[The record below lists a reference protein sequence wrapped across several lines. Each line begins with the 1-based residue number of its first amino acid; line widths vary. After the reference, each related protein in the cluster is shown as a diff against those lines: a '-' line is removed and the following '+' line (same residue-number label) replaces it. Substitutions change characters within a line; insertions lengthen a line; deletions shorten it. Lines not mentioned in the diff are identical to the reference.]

1 MNSRL
6 RRLLTL
12 LVAFL
17 MSVNA
22 LGVSI
27 AQFLPSA
34 CCGGRDQSAVTADMQ
49 PAPCHAAALA
59 AEACD
64 HGGAGLSERSD
75 AGGPACGDQCV
86 RCVAFHASSPAFLIM
101 ATGSQAVVPTLYEI
115 PVLHQGALPALR
127 AERLDR
133 PPATVPL
140 N

>member
-1 MNSRL
+1 MNARL

-17 MSVNA
+17 MSMNA
-22 LGVSI
+22 LGASI
-27 AQFLPSA
+27 AQLSPSA
-34 CCGGRDQSAVTADMQ
+34 CCRERGPSAVTADM
-49 PAPCHAAALA
+49 PSAPCHAAALA

-64 HGGAGLSERSD
+64 HGGAGPWERSD
-75 AGGPACGDQCV
+75 AGGPGCGDQCV
-86 RCVAFHASSPAFLIM
+86 RCVAFHASSPAFIVT
-101 ATGSQAVVPTLYEI
+101 AAGSQTAVPTSYEI

-133 PPATVPL
+133 PPAAVPL

>member
-1 MNSRL
+1 MNARL

-22 LGVSI
+22 LGASV
-27 AQFLPSA
+27 AQLSPSA
-34 CCGGRDQSAVTADMQ
+34 CCRVGETSAATADMP

-64 HGGAGLSERSD
+64 HGGAGPSERSD

-86 RCVAFHASSPAFLIM
+86 RCVAFHASSPAFIVM
-101 ATGSQAVVPTLYEI
+101 AAGSQAAVPTLNEI

-133 PPATVPL
+133 PPAAIPL

>member
-1 MNSRL
+1 MDAHL

-22 LGVSI
+22 LGASL
-27 AQFLPSA
+27 AQLAPNA
-34 CCGGRDQSAVTADMQ
+34 CCGGRGQSAVTADMR
-49 PAPCHAAALA
+49 PAPCHAAPLA

-64 HGGAGLSERSD
+64 HGGAGPSERGD
-75 AGGPACGDQCV
+75 AGGSACGDQCV
-86 RCVAFHASSPAFLIM
+86 RCVAFHASSPAFLVT
-101 ATGSQAVVPTLYEI
+101 AAGSQAAVPTLYEI
-115 PVLHQGALPALR
+115 PVLHQGALPAPR

-133 PPATVPL
+133 PPAATPL

>member
-1 MNSRL
+1 MNARL

-22 LGVSI
+22 LGASV
-27 AQFLPSA
+27 AQLSPSA
-34 CCGGRDQSAVTADMQ
+34 CCRVGETSAVTADM
-49 PAPCHAAALA
+49 PRAPCHAAALA

-64 HGGAGLSERSD
+64 HGGAVPSERGG
-75 AGGPACGDQCV
+75 AGGPVCGDQCV
-86 RCVAFHASSPAFLIM
+86 HCVAFHASSPAFIVM
-101 ATGSQAVVPTLYEI
+101 AAGSQAAVPTLNEI

-133 PPATVPL
+133 PPAAVPP

>member
-1 MNSRL
+1 MNARL

-22 LGVSI
+22 LGASV
-27 AQFLPSA
+27 AQLSPSA
-34 CCGGRDQSAVTADMQ
+34 CCRVGETSAVTADMP

-59 AEACD
+59 ADACD
-64 HGGAGLSERSD
+64 HRGAGPSERSD
-75 AGGPACGDQCV
+75 VGGPACGDQCV
-86 RCVAFHASSPAFLIM
+86 RCVAFHASSPALIVM
-101 ATGSQAVVPTLYEI
+101 AAGSQAAVPTLNEI

-133 PPATVPL
+133 PPAAIPL